1 MTSNSLDNP
10 LNGKPSNLLGHSV
23 PKNEIVQEGQ
33 ASLIKVDREV
43 EDQVIAPFDSALTT
57 TDLFPFYC

>member
-1 MTSNSLDNP
+1 MTSNSLNHP
-10 LNGKPSNLLGHSV
+10 LNGTPNLLGHSV